1 MSVATKSINELPVL
15 NVTNVKAKPAA
26 PADPEW
32 LVEPVRWL
40 ALAVFLAV
48 PVLGLFAQPL
58 AGRIVWTMA
67 VASLPL
73 FIVLLGYH
81 RWRRICPL
89 AFFAKLP
96 TMLKRPGTRRA
107 SARFEANYYYVAAGM
122 FLLGLWLR
130 LVATNGDGRMIALF
144 FSALALT
151 ALTSGAIFSGKTW
164 CNYICPVSFIEKIY
178 TEPHG
183 LRETRNSQCTKC
195 TACKSAC
202 PDINQENGY
211 WREIGVGPKRH
222 VYFLFP
228 GLVFGFYFY
237 YFLQA
242 GTWSYYF
249 GGRWTNEPGVHL
261 SAFLPGHD
269 AHTAGF
275 FFLPVVPRAVAALL
289 TLAGCGGLSLLLFTQ
304 VENLLHRWRQHQQPA
319 ADASQ
324 SRHLTFTMAAF
335 TAFVTFY
342 SFAGAPTLRLVPW
355 LQHLFLIV
363 VLITATM
370 FLLRRLRRTQAA
382 FAEVTLA
389 RNILKRW
396 EWSDMEPPR
405 KPHEAVLI
413 HTARTRESERG
424 AARLLEIYKEAVRE
438 ALASGFV
445 TRQEVQRLATL
456 RLKLQ
461 IKPADHEKA
470 MNELT
475 EEERAR
481 LHDAS
486 QHICAEKRLQLE
498 AYRSA
503 LKMHLDEVLTACT
516 PDDRF
521 IKRLRAEYAVTS
533 AEHAAA
539 LAQLLDQDQDT
550 IARWEEETSLIER
563 ATRTIQLLHAEPSP
577 AASLLQE
584 LLCRRRERSADRLLR
599 GLGLSLDE
607 ETSQAVRTGLCQDE
621 ARLRLAAVETLHS
634 NFAPALAERLH
645 AAYQRAVALQRTTG
659 NLVEL
664 LRARTD
670 SVDHYVRA
678 AALYLLGMRRAADEP
693 LLCRLREDEHRV
705 VREVAEHLSRK
716 VNADMLPSAQPRL
729 IIEKMIA
736 LRSLSPFAQLT
747 AEDLAELARTGQ
759 MEEYQLEKWLSASAK
774 IQAVA

>member
-15 NVTNVKAKPAA
+15 NITNAKAKPAA
-26 PADPEW
+26 PANPEW
-32 LVEPVRWL
+32 WVEPMRWL
-40 ALAVFLAV
+40 ALAVFIAV
-48 PVLGLFAQPL
+48 PLLGLFAQPL
-58 AGRIVWTMA
+58 AGRVVWTMA

-73 FIVLLGYH
+73 FIVLAGYH

-96 TMLKRPGTRRA
+96 TLLKRPGTRRA

-122 FLLGLWLR
+122 FVLGLWLR
-130 LVATNGDGRMIALF
+130 LVATNGDGRMIAIF
-144 FSALALT
+144 FGALT
-151 ALTSGAIFSGKTW
+151 LTAVACGALFNGKTW

-183 LRETRNSQCTKC
+183 LSETRNSQCTKC

-211 WREIGVGPKRH
+211 WREIGAQPKRH

-249 GGRWTNEPGVHL
+249 GGRWTNEPGVYL

-275 FFLPVVPRAVAALL
+275 FFLPVIPRAVAALL
-289 TLAGCGGLSLLLFTQ
+289 TLAVCGGFSLLLFTQ
-304 VENLLHRWRQHQQPA
+304 VEKLLRRWLQRRQPA
-319 ADASQ
+319 ADAAQ
-324 SRHLTFTMAAF
+324 SRHLTFTIAAF

-370 FLLRRLRRTQAA
+370 FLLRRLRRTQSA

-413 HTARTRESERG
+413 HAARTRESERG

-438 ALASGFV
+438 ALASGFI
-445 TRQEVQRLATL
+445 TRQEVQRLAAL
-456 RLKLQ
+456 REKLQ
-461 IKPADHEKA
+461 LKPADHEKA

-481 LHDAS
+481 LHDTS
-486 QHICAEKRLQLE
+486 QHVCAEKRLQLE
-498 AYRSA
+498 AYRGA
-503 LKMHLDEVLTACT
+503 LKMHLDEVLTAST

-521 IKRLRAEYAVTS
+521 IKRLRAEYAVTP

-539 LAQLLDQDQDT
+539 LAQLLDQDQET
-550 IARWEEETSLIER
+550 VARWAEETSLIER
-563 ATRTIQLLHAEPSP
+563 ATRTIQLLHAEPVP
-577 AASLLQE
+577 AAGLLQD
-584 LLCRRRERSADRLLR
+584 LLRRRRERAAERLLR
-599 GLGLSLDE
+599 GLGMALDE
-607 ETSQAVRTGLCQDE
+607 ESSQSVRDGLCQDNLR
-621 ARLRLAAVETLHS
+621 ARLAAVETLCAH
-634 NFAPALAERLH
+634 FAWPLAERLR
-645 AAYQRAVALQRTTG
+645 AAYQRAVEQQRMTG
-659 NLVEL
+659 NLIEL

-678 AALYLLGMRRAADEP
+678 TALYLLGNRRAADEQ
-693 LLCRLREDEHRV
+693 LLLRLRQDEHEV
-705 VREVAEHLSRK
+705 VREVAEHLSG
-716 VNADMLPSAQPRL
+716 AASTEMQSPAQPRL
-729 IIEKMIA
+729 IIEKMVV
-736 LRSLSPFAQLT
+736 LHSLPPFAQLA
-747 AEDLAELARTGQ
+747 AEDLAELAMRGSFDWSQTTRRYRTV
-759 MEEYQLEKWLSASAK
+759 A
-774 IQAVA
+774 QAA

>member
-1 MSVATKSINELPVL
+1 MNVATKTINELPVL
-15 NVTNVKAKPAA
+15 NVANAKAKPAV

-32 LVEPVRWL
+32 WVEPVRWL

-48 PVLGLFAQPL
+48 PLLGIFAQPL
-58 AGRIVWTMA
+58 AGRVVWTMA

-73 FIVLLGYH
+73 FIVLSGYH

-130 LVATNGDGRMIALF
+130 LVATNGDGRMIAIF
-144 FSALALT
+144 FGGLALAAMGCGVLFT
-151 ALTSGAIFSGKTW
+151 GKTW

-211 WREIGVGPKRH
+211 WREINAQPKRH

-237 YFLQA
+237 YYLQA
-242 GTWSYYF
+242 GTWAYYF

-261 SAFLPGHD
+261 NAFLPGHD

-275 FFLPVVPRAVAALL
+275 FFLPVIPRAVAALL
-289 TLAGCGGLSLLLFTQ
+289 TLAVCGGVSLFLFTQ
-304 VENLLHRWRQHQQPA
+304 IEKHLHRFRLRRQPSA
-319 ADASQ
+319 ETEQ
-324 SRHLTFTMAAF
+324 SRHLTLTLAAF

-355 LQHLFLIV
+355 VQHLFLVV

-396 EWSDMEPPR
+396 SWSDMEPPR
-405 KPHEAVLI
+405 KPHEAVLV
-413 HTARTRESERG
+413 HAARTLESERG

-438 ALASGFV
+438 ALVSGFV
-445 TRQEVQRLATL
+445 TRQEVQRLAAL
-456 RLKLQ
+456 REKFQ
-461 IKPADHEKA
+461 IKSADHEKVL
-470 MNELT
+470 NELT
-475 EEERAR
+475 EEDRAR
-481 LHDAS
+481 LQDSS
-486 QHICAEKRLQLE
+486 QHVCAEKRLQLN

-503 LKMHLDEVLTACT
+503 LKLHLDQVLTT
-516 PDDRF
+516 NMPDDRF
-521 IKRLRAEYAVTS
+521 IKRLRAEYAVTPD
-533 AEHAAA
+533 EHAAS
-539 LAQLLDQDQDT
+539 LAELLDQDQET
-550 IARWEEETSLIER
+550 VSRWIEETSLIER
-563 ATRTIQLLHAEPSP
+563 ATRTIQLLHAEPAP
-577 AASLLQE
+577 ASGFLQVLLH
-584 LLCRRRERSADRLLR
+584 RRRERAAERLLR
-599 GLGLSLDE
+599 GLGVALDE
-607 ETSQAVRTGLCQDE
+607 ESSRNVRDGLCQNDLP
-621 ARLRLAAVETLHS
+621 RRLAAIETLIAH
-634 NFAPALAERLH
+634 FAQPLAERLR
-645 AAYQRAVALQRTTG
+645 AAYQRAVEQQRVTS
-659 NLVEL
+659 NLIEL

-678 AALYLLGMRRAADEP
+678 AALYLLGNRRAADEA
-693 LLCRLREDEHRV
+693 LLQRLRQDEHEV
-705 VREVAEHLSRK
+705 VREVADHLTDTDNWDDHSQSHPQL
-716 VNADMLPSAQPRL
+716 V
-729 IIEKMIA
+729 IEKMIA
-736 LRSLSPFAQLT
+736 LHSLTPFAPFAVEDW
-747 AEDLAELARTGQ
+747 AEMVRTGQ
-759 MEEYQLEKWLSASAK
+759 METGQCC
-774 IQAVA
+774 